1 MPKARTE
8 RELHARAV
16 AALDHA
22 YRNLEYTLEIT
33 QTYPEYLQKEAVNAL
48 ARRHA
53 EVARLTYAER
63 YHYFRVRG
71 CTPEV
76 ATEGAHAAVARAM
89 ISVTTS

>member
-8 RELHARAV
+8 KELHARAV
-16 AALDHA
+16 AALNHA
-22 YRNLEYTLEIT
+22 YRNLEYTFEIT
-33 QTYPEYLQKEAVNAL
+33 QTYPEYLQTEAVSAM

-53 EVARLTYAER
+53 EVARLTYTER
-63 YHYFRVRG
+63 YHYYRMRG

-89 ISVTTS
+89 VTITTD